1 MNNGIFDFKKKIAF
15 TAALVIIANSF
26 GTLPAS
32 AAVSS
37 IGTLKSDSV
46 DLSDDSDGKKKEVAQ
61 VEKTDAVTTSTSTAT
76 TTTTT
81 TTSTTTT
88 STTTTSTTTTST
100 TSTTTTTTQQNTKT
114 YTVVVN
120 GGIPEADFYVMAKRM
135 FAKSTPVCEYNG
147 TNGGTITV
155 NSGEVPSAEKVSIEK
170 TEYRRKSASG
180 NSLEYDAY
188 YKAEVA
194 ADVVN
199 VTISGIPED
208 GFCKYGSEITV
219 KPNDEYTLIE
229 SDEARIVT
237 VERPISFKSE
247 NIGNDEYRLSFGGA
261 SYIISPRFFS
271 ITISGNYKVFRGDK
285 ETGERRFK
293 WKEINDLRIEAKDKQ
308 ALSIYDGSKSKDFK
322 VENDFFKMS
331 DLLTFE
337 QFRYSNNAQ
346 FVVTGVNWNVCVK
359 STFDGASDRETTRYF
374 HVEKG
379 NDGTYFFRV
388 PYLELGNYYLDGY
401 EYFGHHDVDL
411 GKMYSDIS
419 GENAVGY
426 CKIPYFP
433 GENEIELKYKKFTK
447 FGSYTFAP
455 SQDISLRSGSC
466 FSIDSDTPIKTLMT
480 LPASFDSSVI
490 SYDYFKGND
499 VSGLHS
505 SKFSIDADE
514 REFKLTSKVIKDPVF
529 ILVKNIIKD
538 ADGLSSGIDDS
549 ICFYNDKN
557 APTVS
562 DTEEH
567 DENKWYGKEGAVFT
581 LDIHDREECPIPEND
596 TVFYEEKEIRD
607 VYEKFINAPTVN
619 KQEIASVIVG
629 DYRFDRPEGGWSD
642 AITGYLENA
651 AVRSAEKELVELLST
666 IDLSEVNASKYSDQG
681 DSYNYYKKI
690 IRNGVCDELKKY
702 YSAKLTELSKN
713 EDAADEAAEIAVAA
727 AKLENHVSAYEKALA
742 GAKNT
747 HKTVPSLTF
756 DTQSQTFKVTL
767 KPADEYK
774 NTLIQDSVDVYAV
787 DNSGNSGIGTEK
799 MYTINVRMDCAPPV
813 ISAESLEVIN
823 AVPIAVADGEMN
835 YVVKEGTIINAA
847 VNDIYGDSEGS
858 GVKGAEWY
866 VGDDSGSAKRMLR
879 NDDGKSFGMMIDKHD
894 IEGKNLKSSFS
905 IKAADNVDNSAV
917 LSSDTGDKK
926 INLIFDTERP
936 LSSITD
942 ASDVSKVHTQEI
954 RDGENTVIKKWYGS
968 YEDIKLNLYAADVNP
983 DKCSGIYRIFVE
995 VNGVSY
1001 PLLISENN
1009 IDIKLLKEGKYYISF
1024 EKGEEQDSFDV
1035 YLKCAAD
1042 SKYKVQICSGIHR
1055 LGREEDG
1062 RYNNSP
1068 ESGSIRV
1075 KFFVRDNADLES
1087 EVSEERVY
1095 IDLDAP
1101 TVAGADTNGTDILR
1115 RDRAFRFEAF
1125 SDGEAVIRVR
1135 VDDRSPSSG
1144 ISEVKAHLFDKD
1156 GNPVGDAVSARRSG
1170 DAWELRVPVNFKGF
1184 AKITAWD
1191 NVGKSSL
1198 IAETLGIVT
1207 ENSDKHSEEDHVS
1220 IVLPPTSHKDKNGL
1234 PLYNSD
1240 VHAQL
1245 TVRDS
1250 FSGIADVFTSVSGE
1264 AETRLGINRNGDPE
1278 DTDADAWNINRD
1290 KSENNLVTEVTRDM
1304 VISGNSNG
1312 SSISLRMNDR
1322 AGNPNYDDTA
1332 WETFSIDTVKPVIRV
1347 AFADGNNSSD
1357 SEYKNIFKSGRKAVI
1372 TVTERNF
1379 DPSLAEVMLN
1389 GQRLQSTWTLSGGT
1403 EGTDTAQYSAEVSVE
1418 NDGKYKLTVNCR
1430 DMGDLKADP
1439 YESGEFIIDGTAP
1452 VLNVSF
1458 DKGAE
1463 NQHYF
1468 NSNVTATL
1476 RIKEENFDPN
1486 RIKITGTY
1494 DNRTSDFPKASEWAK
1509 VGSDYVSTIKF
1520 EQNGDYEL
1528 SISGRDKA
1536 GNSFDTYSGSFCV
1549 DTKKPTVSFDS
1560 ISRSNNSKEIR
1571 PSIRFDDPNIK
1582 KETIKVELE
1591 GANRGKVTNIRGE
1604 LTEKNGG
1611 YEYVFDNIPNKPEYD
1626 DIYTIKA
1633 TAEDNASNKIEK
1645 KFRFSVNRFGSTFTL
1660 AKDTAELNGGYI
1672 SSPKDIIIT
1681 EYNADKHAK
1690 QDTVLITK
1698 DSEMLE
1704 LREGIDYTVE
1714 VKGGVDEW
1722 TRYIYNIFSRNF
1734 DSDARYTVSIHSYD
1748 EAGNVNISDSDKKN
1762 AEVSFCVDKTKPL
1775 CIPINIAD
1783 NRTYKGESYTARLSV
1798 SDNIVLKNIRVYVDG
1813 VSVNTRLNDDECS
1826 FNISNSSSAREV
1838 CVVLTDMA
1846 GNEEEYHYKNILVT
1860 TNIFR
1865 LLFRKTWFKITGGV
1879 LLLLAGASA
1888 VFIRKRKKRL
1898 L

>member
-15 TAALVIIANSF
+15 TAALVIVANSF

-32 AAVSS
+32 AAVFSV
-37 IGTLKSDSV
+37 GTLKSDTV
-46 DLSDDSDGKKKEVAQ
+46 GVSDGDNGGGEQ
-61 VEKTDAVTTSTSTAT
+61 ENDQQENTET
-76 TTTTT
+76 TTTTTTDET

-88 STTTTSTTTTST
+88 TTTTTST

-120 GGIPEADFYVMAKRM
+120 GGIPETDFYVMAKRM
-135 FAKSTPVCEYNG
+135 FAMSSPACEYNG
-147 TNGGTITV
+147 ENGGTITV
-155 NSGEVPSAEKVSIEK
+155 GSSEVPSAEKVSIDK

-180 NSLEYDAY
+180 NKLEYDAY
-188 YKAEVA
+188 FKAEVA

-208 GFCKYGSEITV
+208 GFCKHGSEITI
-219 KPNDEYTLIE
+219 KPDDEYTLIG
-229 SDEARIVT
+229 SDEAKTVT
-237 VERPISFKSE
+237 VDRPIAFKAE
-247 NIGNDEYRLSFGGA
+247 NKVNDEYRLSFEGA

-271 ITISGNYKVFRGDK
+271 IVVSGNYKVFRGDK
-285 ETGERRFK
+285 ETTDRRFK
-293 WKEINDLRIEAKDKQ
+293 WKDINDLRIEVSDKQ
-308 ALSIYDGSKSKDFK
+308 AISISDGSKSNNFK
-322 VENDFFKMS
+322 VENDTFQMS

-337 QFRYSNNAQ
+337 QFRYSNNAE
-346 FVVTGVNWNVCVK
+346 FVITGVNWNVRVRSK
-359 STFDGASDRETTRYF
+359 FDGASDRDTTRFF

-379 NDGTYFFRV
+379 SDNTYFFRV
-388 PYLELGNYYLDGY
+388 PYLELGNYYLNGY

-411 GKMYSDIS
+411 RKMYTDIS
-419 GENAVGY
+419 GDNAVGY

-433 GENEIELKYKKFTK
+433 GVNDIELSYKKFAK

-455 SQDISLRSGSC
+455 SQDLSLRSGNC
-466 FSIDSDTPIKTLMT
+466 FSIDSNVPKKTLMT

-490 SYDYFKGND
+490 SFDYFKGTD
-499 VSGLHS
+499 ASGLHS
-505 SKFSIDADE
+505 SKFAIESGKRDFD
-514 REFKLTSKVIKDPVF
+514 LTAAVIRDPVF

-538 ADGLSSGIDDS
+538 SDGLYSGIDDS

-562 DTEEH
+562 DTEER
-567 DENKWYGKEGAVFT
+567 DENKWYGKDGAEFT
-581 LDIHDREECPIPEND
+581 LDIHDREECPIPDND
-596 TVFYEEKEIRD
+596 TIYYEEQEIRD

-629 DYRFDRPEGGWSD
+629 DYRFDRPESGWGDTD
-642 AITGYLENA
+642 AITSYLENA

-666 IDLSEVNASKYSDQG
+666 IDLSEVNTSKYADQG
-681 DSYNYYKKI
+681 DSYNYYKKLI
-690 IRNGVCDELKKY
+690 KSGVCNELKKY

-713 EDAADEAAEIAVAA
+713 EEAADEAAEIAVAA
-727 AKLENHVSAYEKALA
+727 EKLENYVSAYEKALA

-756 DTQSQTFKVTL
+756 DTESQTFRVIL
-767 KPADEYK
+767 KLADAYK
-774 NTLIQDSVDVYAV
+774 NSIIDDSVDVYAV

-799 MYTINVRMDCAPPV
+799 MYTIKVRMDCAPPV
-813 ISAESLEVIN
+813 ISADSLEVID
-823 AVPIAVADGEMN
+823 AVPIAGADGEIN

-847 VNDIYGDSEGS
+847 LNDNYGDLKGS
-858 GVKGAEWY
+858 GIRGAEWFI
-866 VGDDSGSAKRMLR
+866 GDDSDHAKRMWR

-894 IEGKNLKSSFS
+894 IEGRNLKSSFS
-905 IKAADNVDNSAV
+905 IRATDNVDNSTV
-917 LSSDTGDKK
+917 LRSDTAEKK

-936 LSSITD
+936 VSSITD
-942 ASDVSKVHTQEI
+942 ASDSSKVYRQEI
-954 RDGENTVIKKWYGS
+954 RDGENTIVKKWYGS
-968 YEDIKLNLYAADVNP
+968 YEDIKLSIYAADVNP
-983 DKCSGIYRIFVE
+983 DKCSGIYRIFIE

-1001 PLLISENN
+1001 PLLLSDNN
-1009 IDIKLLKEGKYYISF
+1009 IDVKLLKEGKYFISF

-1042 SKYKVQICSGIHR
+1042 SKFKVKVCSNIHR

-1062 RYNNSP
+1062 RYNDSP

-1075 KFFVRDNADLES
+1075 KFFARDNADLES
-1087 EVSEERVY
+1087 NISEESVY

-1101 TVAGADTNGTDILR
+1101 VIAGADTNGTEILR
-1115 RDRAFRFEAF
+1115 RDREFRFEAF

-1135 VDDRSPSSG
+1135 VGDRSPSSG
-1144 ISEVKAHLFDKD
+1144 IAEVKADLFDKN
-1156 GNPVGDAVSARRSG
+1156 GNRVGDTVSARRSG

-1184 AKITAWD
+1184 AKLVAYD
-1191 NVGKSSL
+1191 NVGKDSV

-1220 IVLPPTSHKDKNGL
+1220 IVLPQTSHRDKNGL
-1234 PLYNSD
+1234 PLYNSE
-1240 VHAQL
+1240 VHAKL

-1250 FSGIADVFTSVSGE
+1250 FSGIADVYTSVSGA

-1290 KSENNLVTEVTRDM
+1290 KSENNLVTEVTRE
-1304 VISGNSNG
+1304 VVVSGNSNG
-1312 SSISLRMNDR
+1312 NSISLRMNDR

-1332 WETFSIDTVKPVIRV
+1332 WETFSIDTVKPEIKVV
-1347 AFADGNNSSD
+1347 FSDGNGSSD
-1357 SEYKNIFKSGRKAVI
+1357 GEYKNIFKAGRKAVI

-1379 DPSLAEVMLN
+1379 DASLAEIMLN
-1389 GQRLQSTWTLSGGT
+1389 GQRLQPSWTLSGGI
-1403 EGTDTAQYSAEVSVE
+1403 EGTDSAQYSAEVTIE
-1418 NDGKYKLTVNCR
+1418 NDGKYTLKVNCS

-1439 YESGEFIIDGTAP
+1439 YDSGEFIIDGTAP
-1452 VLNVSF
+1452 VLNVIF

-1476 RIKEENFDPN
+1476 RIKEENFDPK
-1486 RIKITGTY
+1486 RIKVTGTY
-1494 DNRTSDFPKASEWAK
+1494 DNRSADFPKTSDWSK
-1509 VGSDYVSTIKF
+1509 VGNDYVSTIKF
-1520 EQNGDYEL
+1520 EKNGDYEL

-1549 DTKKPTVSFDS
+1549 DTQKPTVSFDS
-1560 ISRSNNSKEIR
+1560 ISKANNGKEIR
-1571 PSIRFDDPNIK
+1571 PSIRFDDANIK

-1660 AKDTAELNGGYI
+1660 GKDTSELNGGYL

-1690 QDTVLITK
+1690 QHSVFITK

-1704 LREGIDYTVE
+1704 LKEGLDYSVE
-1714 VKGGVDEW
+1714 VRGGVDEW
-1722 TRYIYNIFSRNF
+1722 TKYIYNIFSRNF

-1748 EAGNVNISDSDKKN
+1748 EAGNINISDSDKKN
-1762 AEVSFCVDKTKPL
+1762 AEVSFCVDKTNPL

-1783 NRTYKGESYTARLSV
+1783 NSTYKGESYTARLSV
-1798 SDNIVLKNIRVYVDG
+1798 SDNIVLKTIRVYVDG
-1813 VSVNTRLNDDECS
+1813 VPVNTRLNDDECS

-1865 LLFRKTWFKITGGV
+1865 LLFRKTWFKIAGGV
-1879 LLLLAGASA
+1879 LLLLAGAAA
-1888 VFIRKRKKRL
+1888 VFIKKRKKRL